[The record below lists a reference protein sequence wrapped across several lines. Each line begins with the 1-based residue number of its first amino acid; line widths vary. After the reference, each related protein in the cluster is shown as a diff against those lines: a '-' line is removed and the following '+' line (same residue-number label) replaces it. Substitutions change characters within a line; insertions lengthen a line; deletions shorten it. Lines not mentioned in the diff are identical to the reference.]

1 MSLEEKK
8 QQVVEEFS
16 MYDEWLDKYEYLIEL
31 GKSLDAYPEE
41 EKTEDKLIKG
51 CQSRVWLDCEL
62 KDGKLYFRAD
72 SDAIITKG
80 IISLLI
86 SVYSGRTPQE
96 IAADDFSFVE
106 QIGLRE
112 NLSPTR
118 ANGLVSMIET
128 IKQKAAEMA
137 DQVGHDEQGQ
147 VGHDEQGQVGH
158 DASVIPG
165 STGNLS
171 NEVLTA
177 EDVAALQPLYADV
190 VLALKQVYDP
200 EIPVNIYDL
209 GLIYELNIDK
219 ARNVSIL
226 MTFTAPNCPRADEVM
241 HEVEENVKRVPG
253 VTGCKIDLTFE
264 PVWDRSMLSE
274 EARVELGLDYEED
287 DYGKLN

>member
-8 QQVVEEFS
+8 QAVIEEFS

-31 GKSLDAYPEE
+31 GKALEAYPEE
-41 EKTEDKLIKG
+41 KKTEEKLIKG
-51 CQSRVWLDCEL
+51 CQSRVWLDYEL

-86 SVYSGRTPQE
+86 SVYSGRTPAE
-96 IAADDFSFVE
+96 IAADDFGFIDR
-106 QIGLRE
+106 IGLKE

-128 IKQKAAEMA
+128 IKKAAREA
-137 DQVGHDEQGQ
+137 AVITSEAKESPDSHVGQRPPQNDKEVVQ
-147 VGHDEQGQVGH
+147 
-158 DASVIPG
+158 ASG
-165 STGNLS
+165 DKT
-171 NEVLTA
+171 VLTA

-190 VLALKQVYDP
+190 ILALKQVYDP

-219 ARNVSIL
+219 DRKVSIV
-226 MTFTAPNCPRADEVM
+226 MTFTAPNCPMADEVM
-241 HEVEENVKRVPG
+241 HEVEDSVKRVPG
-253 VTGCKIDLTFE
+253 VTGCSIELTFE

-274 EARVELGLDYEED
+274 EARVDLGLDYEED
-287 DYGKLN
+287 DYGKLS

>member
-8 QQVVEEFS
+8 QAVIEEFS

-31 GKSLDAYPEE
+31 GKALEPYPEG
-41 EKTEDKLIKG
+41 EKTEEKLIKG
-51 CQSRVWLDCEL
+51 CQSRVWLDYEL
-62 KDGKLYFRAD
+62 KDGLLYFRAD

-86 SVYSGRTPQE
+86 SVYSGRTPAE
-96 IAADDFSFVE
+96 IAADDFGFVE
-106 QIGLRE
+106 QIGLKE

-128 IKQKAAEMA
+128 IKAAAKEMA
-137 DQVGHDEQGQ
+137 DL
-147 VGHDEQGQVGH
+147 
-158 DASVIPG
+158 
-165 STGNLS
+165 N
-171 NEVLTA
+171 VLTA

-190 VLALKQVYDP
+190 ILALKQVYDP

-219 ARNVSIL
+219 ARKVSIL
-226 MTFTAPNCPRADEVM
+226 MTFTAPNCPMADEVM
-241 HEVEENVKRVPG
+241 REVEESVKQVPG
-253 VTGCKIDLTFE
+253 VTGCSIELTFE

-274 EARVELGLDYEED
+274 EARVDLGLDYEED
-287 DYGKLN
+287 DYGKLE